1 MCQRVQSIKC
11 YSGKKRIFKMAEN
24 LDQKQTHILTLL
36 MLAEADD
43 VDHENEIRFINNVAV
58 RIGLSAAD
66 VIEIDKH
73 PERLTFSLP
82 ETEKDRM
89 TVLFD
94 LLFLM
99 KIDGNVAEEEKELV
113 RELGVRLGFRISMI
127 EDFIKV
133 MSNNIG
139 KEVPVNILLDIIRKY
154 MN

>member
-1 MCQRVQSIKC
+1 
-11 YSGKKRIFKMAEN
+11 MAET

-58 RIGLSAAD
+58 RIGLSASD

-133 MSNNIG
+133 MSDNIG
-139 KEVPVNILLDIIRKY
+139 KEVPANILLDIIRKY

>member
-1 MCQRVQSIKC
+1 
-11 YSGKKRIFKMAEN
+11 MAEN

-58 RIGLSAAD
+58 RIGLSASD

-99 KIDGNVAEEEKELV
+99 KIDGNIAEEEKELV
-113 RELGVRLGFRISMI
+113 RELGVRLGFRISMV

-133 MSNNIG
+133 MSDNIG
-139 KEVPVNILLDIIRKY
+139 KEVPANILLDIIRKY